1 METSFHGLCVCVFS
15 RNFDIRSVCKCSGN
29 VLIGFCVLKKMKR
42 GKFGVLKTFLVLLN
56 VVAY

>member
-1 METSFHGLCVCVFS
+1 MCNEKENKKGKFGA
-15 RNFDIRSVCKCSGN
+15 
-29 VLIGFCVLKKMKR
+29 LKKTKT

>member
-1 METSFHGLCVCVFS
+1 MCNEKENKKGKFG
-15 RNFDIRSVCKCSGN
+15 
-29 VLIGFCVLKKMKR
+29 VLKMKR